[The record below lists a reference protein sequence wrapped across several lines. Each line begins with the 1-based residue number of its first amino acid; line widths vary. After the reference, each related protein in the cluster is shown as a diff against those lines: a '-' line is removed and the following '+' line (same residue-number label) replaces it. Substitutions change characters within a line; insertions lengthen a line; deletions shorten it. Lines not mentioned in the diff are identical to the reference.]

1 MVKWNT
7 KLIAASLLGCAVA
20 ATGCGNA
27 NKKSA
32 TASRQGTPPMNQA
45 ALDVPAAPSLAPAPP
60 PAAPVAPPVAFNP
73 TPPQQPVVYDPATEQ
88 QPAVEEPVAEAY
100 EPATV
105 AENPVVRARPAR
117 KASASVASSAGRTR
131 YKIKKGESLW
141 SIAESRYGNGHKWKA
156 IAAANPKIDP
166 NRVQAGQTITLP

>member
-7 KLIAASLLGCAVA
+7 KLIAASLLGCAIA

-27 NKKSA
+27 NKK
-32 TASRQGTPPMNQA
+32 TAAAQKQAAMTPPMNQA
-45 ALDVPAAPSLAPAPP
+45 ALDVPAAPPAPAAT
-60 PAAPVAPPVAFNP
+60 PAAPAVAFNP

-88 QPAVEEPVAEAY
+88 QSAVEETTAEAY
-100 EPATV
+100 EPADMYEKPV
-105 AENPVVRARPAR
+105 ARARPAR
-117 KASASVASSAGRTR
+117 KSAPARVASASTGKTK
-131 YKIKKGESLW
+131 YKVRKGESLW
-141 SIAESRYGNGHKWKA
+141 SIAEARYGNGHKWKA